1 MGWLR
6 TWVKEV
12 IQVGAYGMMVFGSLQ
27 PRQGQNTG
35 RRVGTVRVATV
46 WDGGTEA
53 TRAVTGR
60 LTQTW
65 GLWSGR
71 DNVVGRTEGRRVGD
85 N

>member
-1 MGWLR
+1 M
-6 TWVKEV
+6 
-12 IQVGAYGMMVFGSLQ
+12 FGSLW
-27 PRQGQNTG
+27 PRQGRNTG
-35 RRVGTVRVATV
+35 RRVGTVRVTMV

-71 DNVVGRTEGRRVGD
+71 DNVVGRSEERRVG
-85 N
+85 NN

>member
-1 MGWLR
+1 MV
-6 TWVKEV
+6 TNVKDE
-12 IQVGAYGMMVFGSLQ
+12 
-27 PRQGQNTG
+27 
-35 RRVGTVRVATV
+35 RRLGTEHGTASRDGVVATV

-71 DNVVGRTEGRRVGD
+71 DNVVGRSEERWVGD

>member
-1 MGWLR
+1 M
-6 TWVKEV
+6 
-12 IQVGAYGMMVFGSLQ
+12 FGSLQ
-27 PRQGQNTG
+27 PRQGRNRG
-35 RRVGTVRVATV
+35 GRVGTVRVAMV
-46 WDGGTEA
+46 GDGGTEA

-71 DNVVGRTEGRRVGD
+71 DNVVGRSEGRRVGD

>member
-1 MGWLR
+1 M
-6 TWVKEV
+6 
-12 IQVGAYGMMVFGSLQ
+12 
-27 PRQGQNTG
+27 
-35 RRVGTVRVATV
+35 RVATV

-60 LTQTW
+60 LTQAW

-71 DNVVGRTEGRRVGD
+71 DNVVGRDEGRWVGY

>member
-1 MGWLR
+1 MFR
-6 TWVKEV
+6 
-12 IQVGAYGMMVFGSLQ
+12 SLQ
-27 PRQGQNTG
+27 PRQGRNTG

-46 WDGGTEA
+46 RDGGTEA
-53 TRAVTGR
+53 TRAVMGR

-71 DNVVGRTEGRRVGD
+71 DNVVCRGEGRWVGD

>member
-1 MGWLR
+1 MFL
-6 TWVKEV
+6 
-12 IQVGAYGMMVFGSLQ
+12 SLQ
-27 PRQGQNTG
+27 PRHGRNTG
-35 RRVGTVRVATV
+35 RRVGTARVATV

-53 TRAVTGR
+53 TRVVTGR

-71 DNVVGRTEGRRVGD
+71 DNVVVRSEGRRVGD